1 PYGLSA
7 AVMAS
12 DAEHAR
18 RVGEHIETGMVYI
31 NEPAATSAELPFGGY
46 KRSGIGRELGR
57 YGMEEFGNNR
67 LMKFGGEISA
77 AIPRNYLVPPRTELP
92 ARRDYFVC
100 TGRNVEISFN

>member
-1 PYGLSA
+1 SA

-12 DAEHAR
+12 DTEHAR

-31 NEPAATSAELPFGGY
+31 NEPAATSAELPSGGY

-57 YGMEEFGNNR
+57 YVMTEFVNKR
-67 LMKFGGEISA
+67 LMNFAGYISTA
-77 AIPRNYLVPPRTELP
+77 SPRISLVPPGTELP

-100 TGRNVEISFN
+100 TGRNVEISSN